1 MAASVACPLCL
12 HSSFSQVNLFVT
24 AFLNFFERPLNCP
37 LCDHLAGNATALKEH
52 LNEHLTLQHPN
63 AVKTPIDQL
72 DIKKYACKQCANFE
86 TNDIAALRLH
96 VESEHPERKFL
107 CVVCCKLFKAQ
118 ASLTLHLRMAHQTGN
133 AVDRKHQCQFCRKKF
148 ISLGRKQAH
157 EKLHQTDLSAGS
169 VRSPIE
175 LKTVDSTAHS
185 PAEPE
190 ESKTLF
196 VCPICDK
203 SFKKEQY
210 LQQHSRTHE
219 AKKWECSV
227 CRKLFTTKEYLRKHA
242 RLHTGETPY
251 TCDQCG
257 KTFTFQQS
265 YHKHLLYHSDDR
277 PYPCDQCNRRFKEL
291 STLHNHQ
298 RIHTGEKPY
307 SCDICGLHHTNTFC
321 KAFRQ
326 RVSYVVH
333 RRIHTGA
340 LPYVCLTC
348 GKSFRYKVSQRTH
361 KCDAGRGE
369 EGNDIIRHRP
379 DWLERLVTAQQQL
392 SAPEEKCVAE
402 VGELE
407 ITPDKPP
414 DLDAMEEASS
424 P

>member
-1 MAASVACPLCL
+1 
-12 HSSFSQVNLFVT
+12 
-24 AFLNFFERPLNCP
+24 
-37 LCDHLAGNATALKEH
+37 
-52 LNEHLTLQHPN
+52 
-63 AVKTPIDQL
+63 
-72 DIKKYACKQCANFE
+72 
-86 TNDIAALRLH
+86 
-96 VESEHPERKFL
+96 
-107 CVVCCKLFKAQ
+107 
-118 ASLTLHLRMAHQTGN
+118 MAHQTGSSI
-133 AVDRKHQCQFCRKKF
+133 DRKHQCQFCRKKF
-148 ISLGRKQAH
+148 ASLGRKQAH
-157 EKLHQTDLSAGS
+157 EKLHQSDPSAVS
-169 VRSPIE
+169 VRSPSDAKLVE
-175 LKTVDSTAHS
+175 SSVSS
-185 PAEPE
+185 PVEAEEP
-190 ESKTLF
+190 KALF

-203 SFKKEQY
+203 TFKKEQY

-227 CRKLFTTKEYLRKHA
+227 CRKLFTTKEYLRKHS

-277 PYPCDQCNRRFKEL
+277 PYSCDQCNRRFKEL

-307 SCDICGLHHTNTFC
+307 SCDICG

-361 KCDAGRGE
+361 KCEAGRGV
-369 EGNDIIRHRP
+369 EGTGIIRHRP

-392 SAPEEKCVAE
+392 TAPEEKITVE
-402 VGELE
+402 VGKLE
-407 ITPDKPP
+407 IAQNETPALDTMDEGSSFFDSKTYYDNDSLPTL
-414 DLDAMEEASS
+414 DLSQLTLSLDSDLIFPS
-424 P
+424 